1 METKIRHKTQ
11 KVELVG
17 FRLSTPK
24 FYKIE
29 GEESVDI
36 RRYDHEV
43 ISKYFEILLNY
54 GEVEIKQKIDNRS
67 ITLLEYSENDISSY
81 GFGKLLVF
89 KSGKTQQIINEDDLS
104 GGSKKKMNQGLKN
117 EIYFIINKTT
127 GVILI
132 ERDYD
137 KIFNSKLLNSLLYHN
152 KKLMYDYIDQFNEV
166 NYNKETKDSI
176 EMHKTKIV
184 YINPLPSQDLF
195 DELDEFAR
203 IKRFKIIKR
212 VEPRKK
218 NRGIESCEI
227 EIEDLLNIAAGGTSL
242 GQNVVSVEYHMDER
256 GRGLEIENIKEMVKT
271 IYQSHEIKD
280 FVITGSSIGRGTKI
294 LTKDNITKKFEFDM
308 DVDIEGEYVN
318 IGMFFNNLVDLI
330 QEYIEEYYETDIFEQ
345 DKVSELVVN
354 P

>member
-1 METKIRHKTQ
+1 METKIKHKTQ

-36 RRYDHEV
+36 KRYDHEV
-43 ISKYFEILLNY
+43 ISKYFEILLNH

-166 NYNKETKDSI
+166 NYNKETKNSI
-176 EMHKTKIV
+176 EIHKTKIV

-203 IKRFKIIKR
+203 IKRFKIIKN
-212 VEPRKK
+212 VGQNKK
-218 NRGIESCEI
+218 IRGLESCEI
-227 EIEDLLNIAAGGTSL
+227 EIEDILNRAAGTSL
-242 GQNVVSVEYHMDER
+242 GQNVVSVEYYMDER

-280 FVITGSSIGRGTKI
+280 FVITGSDRVRGIKT
-294 LTKDNITKKFEFDM
+294 LTKDNITKKFEFDL
-308 DVDIEGEYVN
+308 DVDIEGEYID
-318 IGMFFNNLVDLI
+318 IGMFFNNLVNLI

-345 DKVSELVVN
+345 DKVSELIVN